1 MMKALPSSALL
12 VALGGILLV
21 ATPNNG
27 FHVDG
32 SFQPRRAMTTT
43 MKLKATKDAN
53 QDDHGMI
60 LEREDCLEFWGDKA
74 RKCKDGTCIFKSDEC
89 DGFDDCPD
97 LSDES
102 IELCGNCTDS
112 EFECDGR
119 CQPNEYKCDC
129 IEDCRDNRDESEC
142 DETLDCG
149 NGDNDQG
156 DENTDLQL
164 CSEDQ
169 CWCVS
174 KGGDTCG
181 PYGDVPCERDQCWYK
196 DGCTHGYWCANSDDD
211 SGPEM
216 NQKCDDDY
224 FLCANEECVPQSWTC
239 DGDDDCGDNS
249 DETTSCTE

>member
-119 CQPNEYKCDC
+119 CVLNEYKCDC
-129 IEDCRDNRDESEC
+129 WQDCLDNRDENEC
-142 DETLDCG
+142 D
-149 NGDNDQG
+149 
-156 DENTDLQL
+156 
-164 CSEDQ
+164 
-169 CWCVS
+169 
-174 KGGDTCG
+174 
-181 PYGDVPCERDQCWYK
+181 
-196 DGCTHGYWCANSDDD
+196 
-211 SGPEM
+211 GPEM
-216 NQKCDDDY
+216 NQKCNDDY